1 VLLSVLCLFAVHIF
15 RFGFFQGK
23 LILDEGMSTTVA
35 FASGSDRYVG
45 EAEQC
50 SGWVRFFFTGFISIV
65 RDFAENDKKG
75 YYPGTV
81 IY

>member
-1 VLLSVLCLFAVHIF
+1 VFLSVLCLFAVHIF

-45 EAEQC
+45 EGEQC
-50 SGWVRFFFTGFISIV
+50 SEWGHLFFTGCISIF
-65 RDFAENDKKG
+65 RDFAENDEKG